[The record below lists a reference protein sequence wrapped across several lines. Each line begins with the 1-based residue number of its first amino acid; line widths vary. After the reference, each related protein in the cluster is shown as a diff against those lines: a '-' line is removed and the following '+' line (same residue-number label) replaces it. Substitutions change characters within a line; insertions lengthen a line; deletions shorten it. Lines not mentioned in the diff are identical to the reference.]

1 MKSCFQFI
9 VLHLYV
15 EPIFFISLFML
26 NLTYRSVYGNHE
38 QLLIVKLIISGTP
51 LSQNIGALK
60 GLSNNIVAYTEAPYN
75 EFYK

>member
-1 MKSCFQFI
+1 
-9 VLHLYV
+9 
-15 EPIFFISLFML
+15 ML